1 MPLLSLFNLKQNDDY
16 GVFEVGM
23 DKKGEIDNLT
33 KIIKPDLAIITNI
46 SYAHSKNFNS
56 INQIADAKARD
67 YESYKPYGTII
78 LNADDEF
85 YIYHKKIAHKKKL
98 NILSFGIKNKFSFVK
113 LVSAKKIN
121 MNKYLLSIKIGKS
134 LYSFYSK

>member
-1 MPLLSLFNLKQNDDY
+1 MNH
-16 GVFEVGM
+16 
-23 DKKGEIDNLT
+23 I
-33 KIIKPDLAIITNI
+33 
-46 SYAHSKNFNS
+46 
-56 INQIADAKARD
+56 
-67 YESYKPYGTII
+67 KPYGTII

-98 NILSFGIKNKFSFVK
+98 NILYFEIKNKFSFVK

-134 LYSFYSK
+134 LYSFYSKNNNKSNLFNILATITLIYKYKIISKLNKSVFYNFKNPSGRGDISIIKIKSKKIFLLMKAIIQILFL